1 MEYIMSTRT
10 HYHTQGLL
18 RRPKT
23 GESEAAELRDRSIRR
38 IALFLHVSVRTVES
52 NLPGSLMTVLCR
64 LPESTPLRR
73 SQDHTIVRDV
83 QVLIDDIEDDDLRR
97 PRLKFLLEAATF
109 RARL

>member
-1 MEYIMSTRT
+1 MSTRT

-18 RRPKT
+18 RRPRT
-23 GESEAAELRDRSIRR
+23 GESEAAELRDRAIRR
-38 IALFLHVSVRTVES
+38 IALFLHASVRTVES

-64 LPESTPLRR
+64 LPQSKPLRR

-83 QVLIDDIEDDDLRR
+83 QVLIDDIEDDDLRS
-97 PRLKFLLEAATF
+97 PQLKYLLEAATF